1 MLQTI
6 IHASLSAGKEI
17 MNIYLNE
24 DFDINFKSDDSPLT
38 KADLRSHEIIM
49 EHLKNTNIPVLSEEG
64 KIIPFEQRKDWPQL
78 WIVDPLDGTKEF
90 IKRNGEFTVNIALV
104 ENQIPVLGVIYA
116 PALQTLY
123 FGAEGK
129 AYRIEEVTLENYSEK
144 LKSAKQLPL
153 QKQSNQKP
161 KFTIVA
167 SKSHLSIETETYIRS
182 LEEKHAE
189 VVTISKGS
197 SLKFCMVAEGTA
209 NEYPRFAPTME
220 WDTAAGQ
227 AICTSSGY
235 DVIDLDTN
243 ETMVYNRE
251 NLLNSSFLAVRYS

>member
-6 IHASLSAGKEI
+6 IQASLLAGNEI

-24 DFDINFKSDDSPLT
+24 DFDIDFKSDDSPLT
-38 KADLRSHEIIM
+38 KADKRSHEIIV
-49 EHLKNTNIPVLSEEG
+49 EHLKNTNIPILSEEG
-64 KIIPFEQRKDWPQL
+64 KNIPFEERKDLHKL

-104 ENQIPVLGVIYA
+104 ENQIPIMGAIYA

-123 FGAEGK
+123 YAVGGK
-129 AYRIEEVTLENYSEK
+129 AYRMEDVTIGNYSK
-144 LKSAKQLPL
+144 DLKSAKQLPL
-153 QKQSNQKP
+153 QKLSNQKP

-167 SKSHLSIETETYIRS
+167 SKSHLSTETETYIRS
-182 LEEKHAE
+182 LEEKYGE
-189 VVTISKGS
+189 VITISKGS
-197 SLKFCMVAEGTA
+197 SLKFCLVAEGTA

-227 AICTSSGY
+227 AICTSAGY
-235 DVIDLDTN
+235 NVIDLSTKK
-243 ETMVYNRE
+243 TMIYNRQ
-251 NLLNSSFLAVRYS
+251 NLLNGWFLVK